1 MSDGI
6 AGKFI
11 VGDGLPQGIPL
22 VSDTGPEM
30 VILPKGAQ
38 VYPKLSPF
46 PTEADLR
53 AFIRA
58 EVHQALDDL
67 ANELKQSK
75 ALRPVA
81 AEHTP
86 SGTCWACREYGK
98 AEEMMWYEH
107 HLIHSTIEC
116 VRAAE
121 VKPEQRE
128 HRG

>member
-1 MSDGI
+1 MGGGI
-6 AGKFI
+6 AGSFVI
-11 VGDGLPQGIPL
+11 GDGLPQGAE
-22 VSDTGPEM
+22 SNW
-30 VILPKGAQ
+30 
-38 VYPKLSPF
+38 PF
-46 PTEADLR
+46 KTEADLR
-53 AFIRA
+53 AYIRA
-58 EVHQALDDL
+58 EVHAVLDDL

-75 ALRPVA
+75 AFQPVA

-86 SGTCWACREYGK
+86 SGICWACREYGK

-107 HLIHSTIEC
+107 HLIHSTVEC